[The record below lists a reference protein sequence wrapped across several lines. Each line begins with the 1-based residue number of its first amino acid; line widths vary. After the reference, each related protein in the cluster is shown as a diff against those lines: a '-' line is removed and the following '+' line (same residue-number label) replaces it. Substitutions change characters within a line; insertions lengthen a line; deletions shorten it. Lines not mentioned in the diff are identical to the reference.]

1 MHAAKKEKETRYVK
15 NESIINKVKQLI
27 NDKETY
33 KFVNEKKE
41 KKIVNK
47 KLGMNGKK
55 AES

>member
-1 MHAAKKEKETRYVK
+1 MNAAKKEKETRYVK

-27 NDKETY
+27 NNKETY